1 METALTPLNTTGKTS
16 HIDALQSYQDWKDTA
31 EAQAALAVLTIKNA
45 PAQDQDDAKTC
56 DMSETSNRT
65 ETDET
70 SSSEFIPENVDS
82 DASAQDSDSSSQDE
96 NSDEY
101 SYDTDHLGPEN
112 NDGDVDLEDAS
123 QIPPAVAKI
132 PNEESGTES
141 DPMEESNDSDK
152 DISGLKVAAR
162 EFKRRNY
169 FEDMDGGML

>member
-1 METALTPLNTTGKTS
+1 M
-16 HIDALQSYQDWKDTA
+16 
-31 EAQAALAVLTIKNA
+31 TIKNA

-112 NDGDVDLEDAS
+112 NDGDVDFEDAS
-123 QIPPAVAKI
+123 QIPPTVAKI
-132 PNEESGTES
+132 PNEESDTES
-141 DPMEESNDSDK
+141 DPMEESNDSEK
-152 DISGLKVAAR
+152 DISELKVAAR
-162 EFKRRNY
+162 
-169 FEDMDGGML
+169 